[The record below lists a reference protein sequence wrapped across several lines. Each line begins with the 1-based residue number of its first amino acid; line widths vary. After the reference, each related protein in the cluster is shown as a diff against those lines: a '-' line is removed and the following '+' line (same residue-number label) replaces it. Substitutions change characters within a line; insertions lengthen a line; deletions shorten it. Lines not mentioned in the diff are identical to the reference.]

1 MWGSVRN
8 EAVLPRMDCVVL
20 SQTLA
25 GMEIQ
30 PALICNERGKETACQ
45 TDEKSSS
52 AREGLRSKEN
62 ESLLRPKQ
70 SSAVCF
76 KWRPWGIDIRQWR
89 DVKVWV
95 PLSFS
100 VIILHSRALW
110 WPDNKALLPLSLSP
124 CRSLQACLNACLEW
138 LILPAA
144 IHFTAARFTGGL
156 GAARV
161 RWPTW
166 PVPIVTPDTDFRA
179 LCCLCP
185 QICKLLSLSKFYL
198 FIQNIQSFFQ
208 RNDKDT

>member
-1 MWGSVRN
+1 MR
-8 EAVLPRMDCVVL
+8 EERRRRAKRMKK
-20 SQTLA
+20 A
-25 GMEIQ
+25 R
-30 PALICNERGKETACQ
+30 ARGKVWEVKRTRVCS
-45 TDEKSSS
+45 D
-52 AREGLRSKEN
+52 RS
-62 ESLLRPKQ
+62 RA
-70 SSAVCF
+70 AVCF

-89 DVKVWV
+89 EVKVWV

-100 VIILHSRALW
+100 VIILYSRALW

-124 CRSLQACLNACLEW
+124 CRSLQACLNASLEW

-161 RWPTW
+161 RRPTW
-166 PVPIVTPDTDFRA
+166 PLPIVTPDTDFRA